1 MSVLA
6 KKLIPLFFISG
17 ILINYQIARAGDNN
31 QNSKFIMTGA
41 VKYAKNCALCHGKIA
56 QGTPN
61 WHEPDAN
68 GNYPPPPLDG
78 SGHTWH
84 HSKKVLTMVIKKG
97 GKPMGG
103 QMPAFGDKLSDN
115 DINSIIAWLQSHWPE
130 KILKTWK
137 SNYPEK

>member
-1 MSVLA
+1 MRII
-6 KKLIPLFFISG
+6 KKELILLFIIPG
-17 ILINYQIARAGDNN
+17 ILINFQIARADDNI
-31 QNSKFIMTGA
+31 QSSKVIMHGA
-41 VKYAKNCALCHGKIA
+41 VKYAKNCAVCHGNIA

-61 WHEPDAN
+61 WHEPDAD

-78 SGHTWH
+78 SAHTWH
-84 HSKKVLTMVIKKG
+84 HSKKVLTTVIKKG

-103 QMPAFGDKLSDN
+103 AMPAFGDKLTDK
-115 DINSIIAWLQSHWPE
+115 DIDSIITWLQSHWPE